1 MNLGHERNPVAMG
14 QAIKNLFLVFTGGVT
29 LAMTLIVVQPLSHF
43 PRYKIVTVPSSQAAS
58 STANS
63 EQRNNHHP
71 NKPLRQAQ
79 GRLVTAGKPPGETPP
94 KEEKTDPNPKPVK
107 ISVAVFHPRTA
118 QLHETAATK
127 AFLKENELR
136 NNSIVQELSRV
147 IDMHECHFERA
158 SSTPV
163 NDGLMSRLDSSVAKC
178 LQSPAG
184 WNKIIVL
191 GFTDSRGS
199 QLNNIKLGLERAEKL
214 KAILVGKG
222 IPADRI
228 STASFGAALP
238 IDTNTTESG
247 RARNRRAELNILG
260 NASSAGL

>member
-1 MNLGHERNPVAMG
+1 MKTMNLGHERNPVAIG

-29 LAMTLIVVQPLSHF
+29 LAMTLIAVQPLSHF
-43 PRYKIVTVPSSQAAS
+43 PRYKIVTAPSSQA
-58 STANS
+58 NS
-63 EQRNNHHP
+63 NQR
-71 NKPLRQAQ
+71 
-79 GRLVTAGKPPGETPP
+79 RLAAAVKPPGETPP
-94 KEEKTDPNPKPVK
+94 KEEKTDPNPTPVK
-107 ISVAVFHPRTA
+107 ISVAVFHHRA
-118 QLHETAATK
+118 GQLHETAAAK

-136 NNSIVQELSRV
+136 NDSIVKELARV
-147 IDMHECHFERA
+147 TDMHECHFERA
-158 SSTPV
+158 SSEPV

-199 QLNNIKLGLERAEKL
+199 RLNNIKLGLERAEKL

-238 IDTNTTESG
+238 IDTNATESG